1 MAYLDRFSH
10 FYDKVHLHEQ
20 NILTCS
26 FIYFFS
32 AGITLDHSNTNRLV
46 LSRLSSNNQ
55 FEIEIWTTKNNGKT
69 WTVEIVTKNSMNL
82 NVRPIIP
89 RFHNTMDENL
99 LILWMSGQYQYW
111 TNYSTSIKYKFV
123 KQ

>member
-1 MAYLDRFSH
+1 MNKIYLLI
-10 FYDKVHLHEQ
+10 HLY
-20 NILTCS
+20 I
-26 FIYFFS
+26 FS

-89 RFHNTMDENL
+89 RFHNTMDEKL